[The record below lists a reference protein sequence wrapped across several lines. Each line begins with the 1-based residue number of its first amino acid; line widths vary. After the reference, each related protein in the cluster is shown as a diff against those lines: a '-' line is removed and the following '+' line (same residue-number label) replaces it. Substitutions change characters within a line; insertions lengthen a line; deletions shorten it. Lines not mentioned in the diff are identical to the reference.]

1 MKTHGLVRIIVNPF
15 SGRGQD
21 PNFTR
26 ELMLQLYL
34 RRFPVELSRIAGP
47 GDGQRLARETPD
59 DAACVVSIGG
69 DGTHRAVIAGMLGR
83 RVPVC
88 VVPGGTENVLAKTF
102 GLTGTVRHTV
112 ELILRRH
119 LVDLDIGLVNGEP
132 FVMFTGVGFDAA
144 VTRRVHAK
152 RNGPFHRAAYY
163 AVIGKMVWRYRFP
176 RLRVSVDGEPIC
188 DDAGFVLVANTPQYA
203 GRMRIAR
210 HAVANDGLLDVVCF
224 QTQSRVHFVAHY
236 VRMKLG
242 THLRHPEVT
251 AARGEVVTVTSD
263 GQPADA
269 EADGDWIAMTPL
281 VCRLRPRAIRLLAPE
296 KRLRSKYRIPRAER
310 RAERRKQLLMM

>member
-1 MKTHGLVRIIVNPF
+1 MSTHGLVRIIVNPF

-21 PNFTR
+21 PAFTR

-34 RRFPVELSRIAGP
+34 RRFAVELCHIGGP
-47 GDGQRLARETPD
+47 GDGQRLAADTPE
-59 DAACVVSIGG
+59 DATCVVSVGG

-88 VVPGGTENVLAKTF
+88 VVPAGTENVLAKTF

-112 ELILRRH
+112 ALIVDRH
-119 LVDLDIGLVNGEP
+119 LVDLDIGLVNDTP

-144 VTRRVHAK
+144 VSKRVQAK
-152 RNGPFHRAAYY
+152 RNGPFHRAGYY
-163 AVIGKMVWRYRFP
+163 AVIGRMAWRYQFP
-176 RLRVSVDGEPIC
+176 RLRVAVDGRPLC
-188 DDAGFVLVANTPQYA
+188 DNAGFVLVANTPQYA
-203 GRMRIAR
+203 DRMRVARNAIAD
-210 HAVANDGLLDVVCF
+210 DGLLDVVCF
-224 QTQSRVHFVAHY
+224 ETQSRFHFVAHY

-251 AARGEVVTVTSD
+251 FAQGRSVTVTAE
-263 GQPADA
+263 GTPADA
-269 EADGDWIAMTPL
+269 EADGDWIGMTPL

-310 RAERRKQLLMM
+310 RAQRRVALEE